1 MKAKTEERGWPGH
14 FICADLCLFRRNTL
28 VTLGERRV
36 VVSTVGAM
44 KDRREVPRTVGCGR
58 YYETMAFKAERD
70 ADGYW
75 DADSSWQVCI
85 EGKTALAEWEPR
97 SDREANDMHDAAVA
111 EIAARM
117 ERDALD
123 SAQRDV

>member
-1 MKAKTEERGWPGH
+1 M
-14 FICADLCLFRRNTL
+14 
-28 VTLGERRV
+28 